1 MIRLLIVE
9 DRVILRNVFASL
21 LQKDGGFEFDIV
33 ASYKEAKKLLSS
45 KKYEYAVASRILP
58 DAKNGEII
66 ALLNKYTI
74 APILYVNE
82 IDEEFIDSFESA
94 HIVDYVLK
102 HRHDNVQYAIK
113 KLKQLQ
119 ENKKTTVLIVHS
131 SSIYQQFLKHNL
143 ELHNFKV
150 IMVDSA
156 FEALQKLE
164 VYHDVGLVVVDND
177 LVNIAGLEEVDGV
190 ELVKRIRQMKKE
202 NVSIL
207 SIVPE
212 SNSYLTSCFLNEGA
226 DDYIIDQ
233 FSRDEFYVRIYQNIK
248 TIV

>member
-1 MIRLLIVE
+1 MIKLLIIE
-9 DRVILRNVFASL
+9 DRVILRGIFNSL
-21 LQKDGGFEFDIV
+21 LLKDSIFDFDIV
-33 ASYKEAKKLLSS
+33 ESYEEAKKLLSS
-45 KKYEYAVASRILP
+45 KKYEYAVASRTLP

-74 APILYVNE
+74 APIVYIDEVN
-82 IDEEFIDSFESA
+82 EEFIDSFESA

-102 HRHDNVQYAIK
+102 HRHDNVRYAIE

-119 ENKKTTVLIVHS
+119 ENKKHTVLIVHN
-131 SSIYQQFLKHNL
+131 SSIYQRFLKHNL

-150 IMVDSA
+150 VMVDSA

-164 VYHDVGLVVVDND
+164 VYHEIRLVIVGND
-177 LVNIAGLEEVDGV
+177 LVNIAGLETVDGV

-207 SIVPE
+207 SIAEE
-212 SNSYLTSCFLNEGA
+212 SNSYLTS
-226 DDYIIDQ
+226 
-233 FSRDEFYVRIYQNIK
+233 
-248 TIV
+248 

>member
-1 MIRLLIVE
+1 MIKLLIVE

-21 LQKDGGFEFDIV
+21 LQKDGSFEFDIV
-33 ASYKEAKKLLSS
+33 SSYKEAKSLLSS
-45 KKYEYAVASRILP
+45 RKYECAVASRVLS

-74 APILYVNE
+74 APIIYVDE

-94 HIVDYVLK
+94 HIVDYILK

-119 ENKKTTVLIVHS
+119 ENKKSTVLIVHS
-131 SSIYQQFLKHNL
+131 SSIYQRFLKHNL

-164 VYHDVGLVVVDND
+164 VYSDIRLVIVENN
-177 LVNIAGLEEVDGV
+177 LVNVAGLEKVDGV
-190 ELVKRIRQMKKE
+190 ELVRKIRQMKKE
-202 NVSIL
+202 NIAIL
-207 SIVPE
+207 SIAEE
-212 SNSYLTSCFLNEGA
+212 SNSYITSCFLNEGA